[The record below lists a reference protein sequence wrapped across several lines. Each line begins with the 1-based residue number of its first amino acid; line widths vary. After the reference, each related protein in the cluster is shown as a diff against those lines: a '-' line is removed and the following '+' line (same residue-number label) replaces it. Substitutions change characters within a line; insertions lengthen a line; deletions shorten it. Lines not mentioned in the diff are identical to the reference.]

1 MKDEE
6 DFTDLKDFR
15 DFVKIFMK
23 RDLKSSDYL
32 ISFKIQN
39 KYIYFSDSNSDGDG

>member
-1 MKDEE
+1 MVPDLINLQRMKDEE

-15 DFVKIFMK
+15 DFAKIFMK

-39 KYIYFSDSNSDGDG
+39 K